1 MSRNS
6 YYHPVSPKQMV
17 PKQGMNWGQ
26 CLMEDW
32 SKTYILFLLSSSIEK
47 IGGKNQNWIWD
58 SQLQK
63 SKYEQLVFLLATPPV
78 KMAASVSLGAAHQ
91 EIVEGSQEMLF
102 ILYAQNFMKK
112 FQVMERI
119 QHQTISLFLQTQLQ
133 FIHSLIY
140 SFFVVNRYT

>member
-17 PKQGMNWGQ
+17 PKQGMNRGQ

-32 SKTYILFLLSSSIEK
+32 SRTYILFLLSSSIEK

-102 ILYAQNFMKK
+102 ILLCPELHEEVPGDGKDSTSNHF
-112 FQVMERI
+112 
-119 QHQTISLFLQTQLQ
+119 TIPLDTALV
-133 FIHSLIY
+133 Y
-140 SFFVVNRYT
+140 SFTHIFILCR